1 MGQNVHMAQMI
12 QLQEAHDG
20 ELKVYK
26 RQEADKT
33 VSDFWYYSIIIPS
46 HERIRHKSTKQRE
59 FSAALMFAETQYQKL
74 KEGAMMGISIA
85 ATTYQQVLSKR

>member
-1 MGQNVHMAQMI
+1 MGQDVRMAQMI

-46 HERIRHKSTKQRE
+46 PKMPPSI
-59 FSAALMFAETQYQKL
+59 F
-74 KEGAMMGISIA
+74 ISDLQ
-85 ATTYQQVLSKR
+85 TDLY